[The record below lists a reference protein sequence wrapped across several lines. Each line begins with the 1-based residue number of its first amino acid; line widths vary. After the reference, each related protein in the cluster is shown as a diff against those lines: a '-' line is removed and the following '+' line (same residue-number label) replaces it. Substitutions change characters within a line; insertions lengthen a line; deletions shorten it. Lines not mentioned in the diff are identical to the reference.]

1 MGTPQDYRELEFKS
15 RKLFANSLVS
25 KVSWISIKLERK
37 YEDFTPKLKVKSPR
51 AKVKA
56 LHV

>member
-25 KVSWISIKLERK
+25 KVSLISIKLQGK
-37 YEDFTPKLKVKSPR
+37 YEDFPSKPKVMNL
-51 AKVKA
+51 
-56 LHV
+56 